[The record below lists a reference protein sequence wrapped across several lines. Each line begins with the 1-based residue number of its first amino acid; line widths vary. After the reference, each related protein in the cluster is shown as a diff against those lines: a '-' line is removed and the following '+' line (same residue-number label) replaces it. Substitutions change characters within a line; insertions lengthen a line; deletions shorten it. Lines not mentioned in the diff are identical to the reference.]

1 MVWLA
6 KQWDFWGKTKNI
18 VDEIGTRLVGTSGGP
33 SFTKDCPWPMA
44 MPRNATSLNDDYDV

>member
-6 KQWDFWGKTKNI
+6 KQWDFLGKTKNI
-18 VDEIGTRLVGTSGGP
+18 VNEIGTRLVRMSGGP